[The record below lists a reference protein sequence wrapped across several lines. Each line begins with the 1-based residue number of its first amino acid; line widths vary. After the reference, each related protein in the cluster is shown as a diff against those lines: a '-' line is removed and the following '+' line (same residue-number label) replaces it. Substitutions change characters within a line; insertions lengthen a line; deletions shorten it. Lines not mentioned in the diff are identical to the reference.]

1 MTTNIIK
8 LKSGMIKTIGS
19 NIMLTSCILLA
30 NINLADLL
38 DYALKATIG
47 GGIWLIY
54 KIAGDYLDQ
63 KKKEKK

>member
-1 MTTNIIK
+1 
-8 LKSGMIKTIGS
+8 MIKTIGS
-19 NIMLTSCILLA
+19 NIMLTGCILLA

-38 DYALKATIG
+38 DYALKAAIG
-47 GGIWLIY
+47 GGIWLVY

>member
-1 MTTNIIK
+1 
-8 LKSGMIKTIGS
+8 MIKTIGS

-63 KKKEKK
+63 RKKEKK